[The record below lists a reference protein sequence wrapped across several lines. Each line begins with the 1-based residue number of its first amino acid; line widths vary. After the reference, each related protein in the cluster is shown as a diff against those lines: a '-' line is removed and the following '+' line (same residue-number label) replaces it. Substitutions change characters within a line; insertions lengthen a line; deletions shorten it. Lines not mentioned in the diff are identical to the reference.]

1 MKKLQGLWT
10 TLAWLGMAAC
20 SAEPNERT
28 TKTVEFT
35 LLAQGTQSGVESQR
49 FEVIRDEGALR
60 SVWQAH
66 AHATTP
72 AQGPPKVD
80 FQTAMVIAA
89 YAGTKSSGG
98 YRLDIE
104 KISQDGD
111 RLEVSM
117 VLTQP
122 GADCF
127 VSEVMTQPY
136 VMATTPRSSQ
146 SVHFT
151 LSTKISKCEQ

>member
-1 MKKLQGLWT
+1 MKKMQGLWT

-20 SAEPNERT
+20 SAEPGESGT
-28 TKTVEFT
+28 STVEFK
-35 LLAQGTQSGVESQR
+35 LLAQGAESGIESQR
-49 FEVIRDEGALR
+49 FEVIRDEAAFR
-60 SVWQAH
+60 SAWEAH
-66 AHATTP
+66 AHPATP

-89 YAGTKSSGG
+89 FAGTKSSGG
-98 YRLDIE
+98 YHLDIA

-111 RLEVSM
+111 RLEVTM

-151 LSTKISKCEQ
+151 LSTNISKCEQ

>member
-1 MKKLQGLWT
+1 MKKMQGLWT

-20 SAEPNERT
+20 SAGPHEGS

-35 LLAQGTQSGVESQR
+35 LLSQGTQSGVESQR
-49 FEVIRDEGALR
+49 FEVIRDEGTLR

-66 AHATTP
+66 AHAITP
-72 AQGPPKVD
+72 VQDPPKVD
-80 FQTAMVIAA
+80 FQSAMVIAA
-89 YAGTKSSGG
+89 FAGTKSSGG
-98 YRLDIE
+98 YRLDIAE
-104 KISQDGD
+104 INQVGD
-111 RLEVSM
+111 RLEVTM

-151 LSTKISKCEQ
+151 LSTKISKCER

>member
-1 MKKLQGLWT
+1 MKKMQGLWT
-10 TLAWLGMAAC
+10 TLAWLGIEAC
-20 SAEPNERT
+20 SANPGESS

-35 LLAQGTQSGVESQR
+35 LLSQGTQSGLESQR

-72 AQGPPKVD
+72 AQGPPNVD
-80 FQTAMVIAA
+80 FQAAMVIAA
-89 YAGTKSSGG
+89 FAGMKSSGG
-98 YRLDIE
+98 YRLDIA

-122 GADCF
+122 GTDCF

-136 VMATTPRSSQ
+136 VMATTPTSSQ

-151 LSTKISKCEQ
+151 LSTKISKCE